1 MSELWMF
8 ALPVVA
14 ALIGVGILGRVSP
27 GLRGVIVVLD
37 VLLVLA
43 IVRFVDRHAGVNG
56 RSAWDEYAIAY
67 TVLCALPVIR
77 VLVTWLRRYWST

>member
-1 MSELWMF
+1 MSGLWLF

-14 ALIGVGILGRVSP
+14 ALIGVFCLGRVSP

-56 RSAWDEYAIAY
+56 QSAWDEYAIAY
-67 TVLCALPVIR
+67 TALCALPVIR
-77 VLVTWLRRYWST
+77 VLATWLRRYWST